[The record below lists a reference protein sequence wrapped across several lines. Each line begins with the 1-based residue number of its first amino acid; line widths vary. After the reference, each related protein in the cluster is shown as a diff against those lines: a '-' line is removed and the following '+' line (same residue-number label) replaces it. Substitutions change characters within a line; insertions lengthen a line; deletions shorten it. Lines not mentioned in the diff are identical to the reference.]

1 MKTKNTYITTNNESV
16 NTAPPTNH
24 SFPLEAEG
32 VPSQPANNAA
42 VVTPPPLHSV
52 VQVVINKGVALT
64 EAQAKATYTW
74 TGIYQNG
81 KPVFKIPTCS
91 GISLDSAFAHK
102 KLCEGPTFTL
112 GFACHFTCLFCY
124 VLSTLNRHSA
134 ILRILKETGL
144 TFDQITIEKDDPLP
158 VLAKELSKR
167 DGSPKYNDPAD
178 TRVIYSFPL
187 VDVAANLPTAELA
200 LQACRMILE
209 KTHWQI
215 RLLSKSALLKTMA
228 LGLAEYKDRVIY
240 GLSTGTFQDKLAA
253 SFELHTASPTARL
266 QTLHWL
272 QDNGYRTFGMLCPSL
287 PQDDYGVFADHA
299 AQAIRVGQ
307 CEHVWAEV
315 LNARGKSLTRTCEG
329 LRGSGFE

>member
-144 TFDQITIEKDDPLP
+144 TFDQIAIEKDDPLP

-167 DGSPKYNDPAD
+167 D
-178 TRVIYSFPL
+178 
-187 VDVAANLPTAELA
+187 
-200 LQACRMILE
+200 
-209 KTHWQI
+209 I
-215 RLLSKSALLKTMA
+215 R
-228 LGLAEYKDRVIY
+228 DH
-240 GLSTGTFQDKLAA
+240 Q
-253 SFELHTASPTARL
+253 
-266 QTLHWL
+266 
-272 QDNGYRTFGMLCPSL
+272 MLCCYDVNL
-287 PQDDYGVFADHA
+287 G
-299 AQAIRVGQ
+299 G
-307 CEHVWAEV
+307 
-315 LNARGKSLTRTCEG
+315 
-329 LRGSGFE
+329 